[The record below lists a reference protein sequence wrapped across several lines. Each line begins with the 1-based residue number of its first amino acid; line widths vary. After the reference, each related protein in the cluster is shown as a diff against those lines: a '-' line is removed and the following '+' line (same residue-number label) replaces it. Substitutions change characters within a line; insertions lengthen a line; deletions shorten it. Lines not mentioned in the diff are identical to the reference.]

1 MDEHLYIVVYRN
13 PREPWQAKTNGIFTE
28 RRLAENFIEC
38 SKATGFAAEM
48 AIVDGP
54 IVSPETMAEAEAR
67 LGKF

>member
-1 MDEHLYIVVYRN
+1 MEHLYIVVYKSGDSA
-13 PREPWQAKTNGIFTE
+13 PWRGLHEGEFYE

-38 SKATGFAAEM
+38 KRAQGYNWRF

-54 IVSPETMAEAEAR
+54 IVSPEGMAEAEAR

>member
-1 MDEHLYIVVYRN
+1 MDEHLFIVVYRHCG
-13 PREPWQAKTNGIFTE
+13 EPWQAKTSGLFTE

-38 SKATGFAAEM
+38 CKATGFSGEL

-54 IVSPETMAEAEAR
+54 IYSPESMAEAEAR